1 LLRRWNNEVRGEKD
15 WEWKRGISMWR
26 SDRRDAAEQREG
38 RGSFI
43 DKRPN
48 QRSDRI
54 SSAIQMRTIQWRA
67 FTLLLTVSGQ
77 EVCQLL

>member
-1 LLRRWNNEVRGEKD
+1 MERPGARRERLGTEAWYFHG
-15 WEWKRGISMWR
+15 R

-38 RGSFI
+38 CWSFI
-43 DKRPN
+43 DRHPN

-54 SSAIQMRTIQWRA
+54 PSVIQMRAIQWRA